1 MGKIFTNDPPFYQQ
15 LRAIAIPVAVQNL
28 ITVGVSMLDT
38 LMLGS
43 MGEVQLSASS
53 LANQWFFM
61 LTVIN
66 FGLAGGANVLVAQY
80 WGKGEPAEI
89 RKVLS
94 IVYRISVCISLLFSL
109 GALCCPE
116 IIMSIF
122 TNDAEVIARPA
133 AGTSLS
139 SAGFTPSMPWATT
152 PLCCCGPWEQ
162 CASRWWSTPPPLW

>member
-1 MGKIFTNDPPFYQQ
+1 MGKIFTNAPPFYQQ

-80 WGKGEPAEI
+80 WGKGGDPQ
-89 RKVLS
+89 
-94 IVYRISVCISLLFSL
+94 
-109 GALCCPE
+109 GALHCLPDQRLH
-116 IIMSIF
+116 F
-122 TNDAEVIARPA
+122 A
-133 AGTSLS
+133 ALLPGSPLLS
-139 SAGFTPSMPWATT
+139 RDHHVH
-152 PLCCCGPWEQ
+152 LHQ
-162 CASRWWSTPPPLW
+162 

>member
-66 FGLAGGANVLVAQY
+66 FGLGRRRQCTGGPVLGQ
-80 WGKGEPAEI
+80 GRTGGDPQ
-89 RKVLS
+89 
-94 IVYRISVCISLLFSL
+94 
-109 GALCCPE
+109 GALHCLPDQRLHFATLLPG
-116 IIMSIF
+116 S
-122 TNDAEVIARPA
+122 PL
-133 AGTSLS
+133 LS
-139 SAGFTPSMPWATT
+139 RDHHVH
-152 PLCCCGPWEQ
+152 LHQ
-162 CASRWWSTPPPLW
+162 

>member
-80 WGKGEPAEI
+80 RGQGEPAEI
-89 RKVLS
+89 RKVLNNVNP
-94 IVYRISVCISLLFSL
+94 ITVCS
-109 GALCCPE
+109 
-116 IIMSIF
+116 
-122 TNDAEVIARPA
+122 
-133 AGTSLS
+133 
-139 SAGFTPSMPWATT
+139 
-152 PLCCCGPWEQ
+152 
-162 CASRWWSTPPPLW
+162 

>member
-1 MGKIFTNDPPFYQQ
+1 M
-15 LRAIAIPVAVQNL
+15 QNL

-66 FGLAGGANVLVAQY
+66 FGLAGAPMCWWPQY
-80 WGKGEPAEI
+80 WGKGRPAEI

-94 IVYRISVCISLLFSL
+94 IVYRDQRLHFAALLPGSPL
-109 GALCCPE
+109 
-116 IIMSIF
+116 
-122 TNDAEVIARPA
+122 
-133 AGTSLS
+133 LS
-139 SAGFTPSMPWATT
+139 RDHHVH
-152 PLCCCGPWEQ
+152 LHQ
-162 CASRWWSTPPPLW
+162 

>member
-43 MGEVQLSASS
+43 MGEVQHSASS
-53 LANQWFFM
+53 LANQWFIM

-94 IVYRISVCISLLFSL
+94 IVYRISVCISLLVSL

-122 TNDAEVIARPA
+122 TNDAEVIA
-133 AGTSLS
+133 AGCRYLTVI
-139 SAGFTPSMPWATT
+139 GWV
-152 PLCCCGPWEQ
+152 
-162 CASRWWSTPPPLW
+162 

>member
-15 LRAIAIPVAVQNL
+15 LRAIAIPVAIQNL

-66 FGLAGGANVLVAQY
+66 FGLGGGANVLVAGSSVY
-80 WGKGEPAEI
+80 KAEDIPARI
-89 RKVLS
+89 R
-94 IVYRISVCISLLFSL
+94 
-109 GALCCPE
+109 AL
-116 IIMSIF
+116 
-122 TNDAEVIARPA
+122 R
-133 AGTSLS
+133 G
-139 SAGFTPSMPWATT
+139 
-152 PLCCCGPWEQ
+152 
-162 CASRWWSTPPPLW
+162 

>member
-66 FGLAGGANVLVAQY
+66 FGLAGGANVLVAGSAVY
-80 WGKGEPAEI
+80 GAEDI
-89 RKVLS
+89 AA
-94 IVYRISVCISLLFSL
+94 RIEALR
-109 GALCCPE
+109 GA
-116 IIMSIF
+116 
-122 TNDAEVIARPA
+122 
-133 AGTSLS
+133 
-139 SAGFTPSMPWATT
+139 
-152 PLCCCGPWEQ
+152 
-162 CASRWWSTPPPLW
+162 